1 MPFVSIIITSYN
13 YGRFLKD
20 AIDSALNQTYGNTE
34 VIVVDDGSTDNSSE
48 IMASF
53 GNRIKA
59 VFKENGGQASA
70 FNAGFSIS
78 KGDIIIFLDSDDR
91 LCPNAVEEVVRI
103 WHPGISKVHY
113 RLQWMDAEGNPLE
126 TFIPPAG
133 YTLPSGDLKPII
145 LKQGIYRTPPTSGNA
160 YSREFLMEVLPVP
173 EENWRL
179 CPDAFLHAQVAF
191 FGKIGAIEQTLGYY
205 GVHGSNASSIIKYKS
220 ETERLEEE
228 IIFRNRCEALI
239 LGSAERLN
247 LNADFNCTIKVAKKI
262 ALFMI
267 SPEHSLVKDE
277 LLSRLVKSGTHAVWK
292 ECEISILKKIIISGF
307 FILLPFLPR
316 NLAKKMLFWY
326 IYPEKRPLFIKRMV

>member
-13 YGRFLKD
+13 YARFLRD
-20 AIDSALNQTYGNTE
+20 AIDSALNQTCGNTE
-34 VIVVDDGSTDNSSE
+34 VIVVDDGSTDNSRE
-48 IMASF
+48 IITSY
-53 GNRIKA
+53 GSRITPI
-59 VFKENGGQASA
+59 FKENGGQASA
-70 FNAGFSIS
+70 FNAGFSVS

-91 LCPNAVEEVVRI
+91 LCPDAVEEVVRV
-103 WHPGISKVHY
+103 WHPDISKVHY
-113 RLQWMDAEGNPLE
+113 RLQWMDAEGILLN

-133 YTLPSGDLKPII
+133 YRLPSGDLKPII

-160 YSREFLMEVLPVP
+160 YSREFLLEVLPVP

-179 CPDAFLHAQVAF
+179 CPDAFLHAQVVF
-191 FGKIGAIEQTLGYY
+191 YGKIGAIEKTLGYY
-205 GVHGSNASSIIKYKS
+205 RVHGSNASSIIKYKS

-267 SPEHSLVKDE
+267 SPEHNLVKDE
-277 LLSRLVKSGTHAVWK
+277 RLSRLIKSGIDAVWK
-292 ECEISILKKIIISGF
+292 ECEISILKKIVISGF

-316 NLAKKMLFWY
+316 NLSKEMLFWY
-326 IYPEKRPLFIKRMV
+326 IYPDKRPLFIRRVV